1 MYKILIVED
10 DETIRNGIKTLLE
23 LQGYYVDIAVN
34 GVDGLKKF
42 DETYSLVI
50 MDIIM
55 PLLSGIDACKK
66 LREESSVPILFLTAK
81 SSEIDIMQGFEVV
94 GDDYLVK
101 ALLRRRNVYDREIID
116 DNAGNEY
123 IDRKDIRIYENKNRV
138 EVNGIGVKF
147 TRKEYEIIKLLA
159 KHPDRIYTLEVIYS
173 NIWEE
178 LYTYNSGNTVMVHIK
193 NIRNKFYEICNRAVI
208 ETIWGKGYKFEK

>member
-81 SSEIDIMQGFEVV
+81 SSEIDIMQG
-94 GDDYLVK
+94 
-101 ALLRRRNVYDREIID
+101 II
-116 DNAGNEY
+116 
-123 IDRKDIRIYENKNRV
+123 
-138 EVNGIGVKF
+138 
-147 TRKEYEIIKLLA
+147 L
-159 KHPDRIYTLEVIYS
+159 
-173 NIWEE
+173 
-178 LYTYNSGNTVMVHIK
+178 
-193 NIRNKFYEICNRAVI
+193 
-208 ETIWGKGYKFEK
+208 

>member
-66 LREESSVPILFLTAK
+66 LVNNQVSLFY
-81 SSEIDIMQGFEVV
+81 F
-94 GDDYLVK
+94 LVQNHQK
-101 ALLRRRNVYDREIID
+101 
-116 DNAGNEY
+116 
-123 IDRKDIRIYENKNRV
+123 
-138 EVNGIGVKF
+138 
-147 TRKEYEIIKLLA
+147 
-159 KHPDRIYTLEVIYS
+159 
-173 NIWEE
+173 
-178 LYTYNSGNTVMVHIK
+178 
-193 NIRNKFYEICNRAVI
+193 
-208 ETIWGKGYKFEK
+208 

>member
-55 PLLSGIDACKK
+55 PLLSNHLKCVYSIRMFC
-66 LREESSVPILFLTAK
+66 
-81 SSEIDIMQGFEVV
+81 
-94 GDDYLVK
+94 K
-101 ALLRRRNVYDREIID
+101 ALKWAVMII
-116 DNAGNEY
+116 
-123 IDRKDIRIYENKNRV
+123 
-138 EVNGIGVKF
+138 
-147 TRKEYEIIKLLA
+147 L
-159 KHPDRIYTLEVIYS
+159 
-173 NIWEE
+173 
-178 LYTYNSGNTVMVHIK
+178 
-193 NIRNKFYEICNRAVI
+193 
-208 ETIWGKGYKFEK
+208 